1 MESTPIAATFLRRL
15 LQRLRRDE
23 DGQGMVEY
31 VFIVV
36 LIAIAVLIALQ
47 VLGHSTNNLFS
58 NISNG
63 LAA

>member
-1 MESTPIAATFLRRL
+1 MESTPNAAGRLPRL
-15 LQRLRRDE
+15 LERLWRDE
-23 DGQGMVEY
+23 DGQGLVEY
-31 VFIVV
+31 ALIVV